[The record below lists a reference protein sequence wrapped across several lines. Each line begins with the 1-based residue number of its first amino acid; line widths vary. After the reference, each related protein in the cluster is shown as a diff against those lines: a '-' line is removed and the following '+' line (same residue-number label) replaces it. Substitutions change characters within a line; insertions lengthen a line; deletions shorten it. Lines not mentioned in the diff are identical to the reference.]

1 MGFFATFSAW
11 LDSILAS
18 YIGNNTMRIAGLLE
32 PSILTLAVVYVMIW
46 GYLQLTGKIEEPFVA
61 GLKRIILLVV
71 ILGGALDLWLYNE
84 LIVDTFFNA
93 PGELAAGVIGAYDP
107 VSIID
112 QIIFSGGDA
121 ASLLIQKGGIFHG
134 DFSYYIAGFAIYL
147 VVGLTAIYAM
157 FLLALSKIALSILLA
172 LGPLF
177 IALVFFEATKR
188 FFEAWIAQL
197 ANYAFITILTVLVA
211 ALMLGIVSS
220 AAQQAA
226 DEGGGIQIADAV
238 RVCMA
243 AGLTFLIMRQVMPM
257 AAGLASG
264 LALSSFGVMSA
275 MLAWGFGKAVRN
287 TGQFARGLVDR
298 ETTRWDPLSRKA
310 GYHLRRGAI
319 TGTRRLAQ
327 GWRENTIG
335 GGRS

>member
-11 LDSILAS
+11 LDGLLAN
-18 YIGNNTMRIAGLLE
+18 YIGNNTAKIAALLE
-32 PSILTLAVVYVMIW
+32 PAILTLAIIYVMIW
-46 GYLQLTGKIEEPFVA
+46 GYLQLTGKVEEPFVT
-61 GLKRIILLVV
+61 GLKRIIVLVV
-71 ILGGALDLWLYNE
+71 ILGCALHLWLYNQ
-84 LIVDTFFNA
+84 LIVDTFFRA

-112 QIIFSGGDA
+112 QIIFTGGDA
-121 ASLLIQKGGIFHG
+121 ANQLIQKGGILNG
-134 DFSYYIAGFAIYL
+134 NLSYYIAGFAIYL

-177 IALVFFEATKR
+177 IGLLFFETTKR

-197 ANYAFITILTVLVA
+197 SNYAFVTILTVLVCD
-211 ALMLGIVSS
+211 LMLGIVTA

-226 DEGGGIQIADAV
+226 ARGGGIQIADAV
-238 RVCMA
+238 RVCLA

-264 LALSSFGVMSA
+264 LALSTFGMVSA
-275 MLAWGFGKAVRN
+275 MLAWGFGN
-287 TGQFARGLVDR
+287 TARHTGLFARGLIDR
-298 ETTRWDPLSRKA
+298 ETTRWDPLSRRA
-310 GYHLRRGAI
+310 GYYLGRGAI
-319 TGTRRLAQ
+319 ASTRRLTQ

-335 GGRS
+335 AGRQ

>member
-1 MGFFATFSAW
+1 MGFFATFAAW
-11 LDSILAS
+11 LNGILAN
-18 YIGNNTMRIAGLLE
+18 YIGSNTTKIAGMLE
-32 PSILTLAVVYVMIW
+32 PAILTLAVIYVTIW
-46 GYLQLTGKIEEPFVA
+46 GYLQLTGRIEEPFVA
-61 GLKRIILLVV
+61 GMKRIVLLAV
-71 ILGGALDLWLYNE
+71 ILGCALDLWLYNG

-121 ASLLIQKGGIFHG
+121 ASLLIQKGGILNG
-134 DFSYYIAGFAIYL
+134 DFAYYIAGFAIYL

-157 FLLALSKIALSILLA
+157 FLLALSKVALSILLA

-177 IALVFFEATKR
+177 IAFLFFESTKR

-197 ANYAFITILTVLVA
+197 ANYAFVTILTVLVA
-211 ALMLGIVSS
+211 ALMLNIVSS
-220 AAQQAA
+220 AAQQASS
-226 DEGGGIQIADAV
+226 EGGAIQIADAV

-243 AGLTFLIMRQVMPM
+243 AGLTLLIMRQVMPM

-264 LALSSFGVMSA
+264 LALSSFGVVSA
-275 MLAWGFGKAVRN
+275 MLAWGFGNTARH

-298 ETTRWDPLSRKA
+298 ETTRWDPLSRRA
-310 GYHLRRGAI
+310 GYYLGRGAI
-319 TGTRRLAQ
+319 SSTRRLTQ

-335 GGRS
+335 AGRR

>member
-1 MGFFATFSAW
+1 MGFFATFSSW
-11 LDSILAS
+11 LDGLLST
-18 YIGNNTMRIAGLLE
+18 YIGTNTSRIAA
-32 PSILTLAVVYVMIW
+32 ILTPAVLSLATLYVMIW
-46 GYLQLTGKIEEPFVA
+46 GYLLLVGRIEEPFVTGA
-61 GLKRIILLVV
+61 KRIILLVV
-71 ILGGALDLWLYNE
+71 ILAGALDLWLYND
-84 LIVDTFFNA
+84 LIVDTFFHA
-93 PGELAAGVIGAYDP
+93 PGELAAGIVGAYDP

-134 DFSYYIAGFAIYL
+134 DFSYYLAGFAVYL
-147 VVGLTAIYAM
+147 IIGLTAIYAM

-177 IALVFFEATKR
+177 IALLFFETTKR

-197 ANYAFITILTVLVA
+197 ANYALVTILTVLVA
-211 ALMLGIVSS
+211 ALMMGIVQS

-226 DEGGGIQIADAV
+226 ALGGGITIADAV

-243 AGLTFLIMRQVMPM
+243 SGLTFLIMRQVMPM

-264 LALSSFGVMSA
+264 LALSSFGIVSA
-275 MLAWGFGKAVRN
+275 ALAWGFGSATRH
-287 TGQFARGLVDR
+287 TFQFARGFGDR

-310 GYHLRRGAI
+310 GYYIGRGAAA
-319 TGTRRLAQ
+319 GTKRLTQ

-335 GGRS
+335 MGRQ